1 MSEVE
6 LRGALG
12 QLLAKEMSLESFE
25 DWFVQRSWNMH
36 KNSDNSAQRLA
47 SAIELRLAEYDNGD
61 LPEDDLYRELG
72 QLAHST
78 VHS

>member
-1 MSEVE
+1 MSEIE
-6 LRGALG
+6 LREELAK
-12 QLLAKEMSLESFE
+12 LLSKEMSLDSFE
-25 DWFVQRSWNMH
+25 EWFVQRSWNMH
-36 KNSDNSAQRLA
+36 KSSDSYAQRLA

-61 LPEDDLYRELG
+61 LPEKDLYRELG

>member
-1 MSEVE
+1 
-6 LRGALG
+6 
-12 QLLAKEMSLESFE
+12 
-25 DWFVQRSWNMH
+25 MH
-36 KNSDNSAQRLA
+36 KHSENSAQRLA

-61 LPEDDLYRELG
+61 LQEDDLYRELG